1 MEDQEKTEPDESD
14 KEEQPE
20 GESTVPIVDGPGG
33 EEAGGT
39 EGHGSSS
46 YDRPGG

>member
-1 MEDQEKTEPDESD
+1 MEDQEKTEPDKD
-14 KEEQPE
+14 DQPE

>member
-1 MEDQEKTEPDESD
+1 MQTIEDRERTGPDKDDKSEDEP
-14 KEEQPE
+14 
-20 GESTVPIVDGPGG
+20 TVPIVDGPGG